1 MDGLRT
7 DTRTVERGTEHTTEY
22 VTTMLR
28 HRGFLMGER
37 GDMMDTFRVIYR
49 ILRILQRA
57 MDCEEFDA
65 GSISA
70 EALGLSGPK
79 WCRLMAMLLQ
89 EGWPGFSG
97 AI

>member
-1 MDGLRT
+1 
-7 DTRTVERGTEHTTEY
+7 
-22 VTTMLR
+22 
-28 HRGFLMGER
+28 
-37 GDMMDTFRVIYR
+37 MDTFRVIYR